1 MKITLKN
8 LIKLIV
14 LSAWIFLSVSFHSA
28 AQGQTVYKRGA
39 TQLESL
45 LPPAPEAASAVRF
58 VDVPFSHSQGL
69 ACLDIPVYTVKGREL
84 SIPVS
89 LSYASGG
96 VKLDEVAGVAGLGWR
111 LEAGGCVTRT
121 VVDMPDEFL
130 SAELSHGM
138 PSQAMLAKLGDPDD
152 RSSEK
157 AAFLRDIVWHRT
169 DVSLDRYSYN
179 VCGLSGS
186 FVILDDGSVF
196 HLSGDGVGIS
206 YAGTPFT
213 GVTAFTLTGPDGTV
227 YVLDVTETGR
237 HDGSG
242 DSPPTPTSGQP
253 DRWTAT
259 TAWLLRTVTSRS
271 GLETAT
277 FSYTEPAEWVR
288 NLRSGRSDINIR
300 KSASSEEWSV
310 SSADT
315 YIAES
320 YSTRVLSSISLSGFT
335 VSFNYATGTGDNLH
349 AVLPGQSKANYP
361 FRLTGICVSYD
372 GGSLLDVSVGTGR
385 DAYDGRIVLKSLRI
399 KKGGGLDDRWDFT
412 YAGVNARVS
421 SLAQDWFGYYN
432 GEDDASP
439 LTRGGVGPFTIDP
452 SFGAVRLTNGH
463 PDSSK
468 ASYMS
473 LLTADHDG
481 AKVSFTYEGNTVPLS
496 RTDSVSVSVGVRVG
510 RITVSDNGSVS
521 RVRTFTYADPD
532 PDGPVYPIADMYAAT
547 RVSLSLSQDGQTI
560 GTPTH
565 DWTFGLH
572 ENPVTEGPSIRDTRV
587 LYGRVTEDAGA
598 VVPLTP
604 LGTNLRAA
612 AVGPIERMDLS
623 RHRTVRVFS
632 TDGVRAADTRTIRL
646 FPSAWASD
654 YTDPSSTP
662 TMIDPMSGIRE
673 GYRDGGP
680 ASPALLTRIEEHASD
695 DNGTT
700 FTMLSSTD
708 YTYSPVSRGNVL
720 TDYRATQVMQRIL
733 QGDLRLEDI
742 YHYPVMTSS
751 NPGRLPVTERH
762 VEYHSDGNEET
773 TVTTAYTP
781 RAGISVPARPV
792 TVSLM
797 SGGVTRS
804 VSYTYPDT
812 WDGPEQWVE
821 GLRSAHALSIP
832 LKRDYR
838 IWTDSPSAIP
848 HKSERTGYSHYTVGG
863 AARLLPSSSVE
874 LTDGMESWREDIL
887 SRDSLGNVSS
897 VKERGHPVASVL
909 WSWNGLHP
917 AAVIENAGIGEV
929 VAAIGSQG
937 AVDALTSSIRPSTSQ
952 LSAVDGLRDAPSL
965 AGSHVRTFTFS
976 PGMGLTSA
984 TDPAGIRTT
993 YEYDT
998 HGRLAFVRDDDGAAM
1013 EGYSYSLL
1021 SDGDGHRSARRRSYR
1036 DAGGETYSEDVVWWN
1051 TLGLKLEDIAVAA
1064 SGDGRD
1070 LVTSFGSDFMMHDD
1084 VKVWLPY
1091 PTDTEAGT
1099 FQDNAAGA
1107 AASHHSSHLAF
1118 THKKYERSSRDRVLT
1133 VAEPGL
1139 SGTHVTTYGHGVSEG
1154 MVRYVWRDNGVAA
1167 DGSYGISGLSR
1178 ETVTDPDGRTSMVV
1192 RDHAGSIIRTYSGGD
1207 SPTVFIYDD
1216 SGRLRAVAG
1225 GRVAMTDTLG
1235 MWRYSYDG
1243 RGRLGPKGT
1252 PGSVRTYFS
1261 YDDEDRV
1268 VSERRGDEQTEY
1280 EYDAF
1285 GRIVRKFLRKG
1296 SGARVLLEERAYDGY
1311 PQKAATLL
1319 LSATGRSDW
1328 DGPAKGLRTYAR
1340 TAEVGPD
1347 GSVVGYAGTVW
1358 LYDSRERPVLKVTE
1372 CPDGGLLTDR
1382 AAYDFSWNVTSRT
1395 VSHSLGGTTDSLVI
1409 GATYDIRGRLTGETS
1424 ALHASGGNVVAV
1436 ESALTYDDLGRPS
1449 NRATSVRGGVTV
1461 TVADSYTLRQRLSS
1475 RSVRVGGDTLF
1486 TETIGYDTSTGFDDI
1501 APLFGGLISRKDERW
1516 TLPGGVSASN
1526 ITGFAYDAS
1535 GRLSRERGATTAD
1548 YAYDSRGNVTSVSRG
1563 SSGVRTYR
1571 YSGDRL
1577 SSVSDGDGG
1586 TVTFSHDTHGRMT
1599 SDGMAGTVITYNHLD
1614 RPAVI
1619 RSGGGV
1625 LVRYSHLADGTKM
1638 SSLDASGAGLV
1649 YRGPFVYRRSPSG
1662 ALSLESAACSGG
1674 RLTPSGAMLHVTDH
1688 LGSVRAVVRGAD
1700 GVVLTAKDFGAYGK
1714 PSSVAGV
1721 PSGSAQLPQGITIRD
1736 GFTGQEDQSLDF
1748 GTPYTDFGAR
1758 QYSPGLERWLVP
1770 DPLSEKYYGISPYAY
1785 CASNPISVIDDGGRD
1800 LVLVGKGNS
1809 SVTFKTDMIDMSV
1822 NISRLGVDWKGN
1834 YSFEG
1839 NRLLGV
1845 ALDVAGVFDPTPTS
1859 DLANASLQW
1868 SEGRHVDAVV
1878 SALGTIPYAGDLAKL
1893 TRVGKDIR
1901 IISDAVEGVRFTKN
1915 LRKNLTRTTGPA
1927 PKGMQAHHIFPRK
1940 FEKYFA
1946 KRGIDIN
1953 DPKYGVWM
1961 DERKHLSG
1969 ANAYNKEWEAFFE
1982 KYSNATKEDIMK
1994 KAEELMQKVYGK

>member
-28 AQGQTVYKRGA
+28 AQGKTVYKRGA

-361 FRLTGICVSYD
+361 FRLT
-372 GGSLLDVSVGTGR
+372 
-385 DAYDGRIVLKSLRI
+385 
-399 KKGGGLDDRWDFT
+399 
-412 YAGVNARVS
+412 
-421 SLAQDWFGYYN
+421 
-432 GEDDASP
+432 
-439 LTRGGVGPFTIDP
+439 
-452 SFGAVRLTNGH
+452 NGH

-481 AKVSFTYEGNTVPLS
+481 AKVSFTYEGDTVPLS

-720 TDYRATQVMQRIL
+720 TDYRAMQVMQRIL

-929 VAAIGSQG
+929 VAVIGSQG

-1139 SGTHVTTYGHGVSEG
+1139 SGTHVTTYGHGV
-1154 MVRYVWRDNGVAA
+1154 
-1167 DGSYGISGLSR
+1167 
-1178 ETVTDPDGRTSMVV
+1178 
-1192 RDHAGSIIRTYSGGD
+1192 
-1207 SPTVFIYDD
+1207 
-1216 SGRLRAVAG
+1216 
-1225 GRVAMTDTLG
+1225 
-1235 MWRYSYDG
+1235 
-1243 RGRLGPKGT
+1243 
-1252 PGSVRTYFS
+1252 
-1261 YDDEDRV
+1261 
-1268 VSERRGDEQTEY
+1268 
-1280 EYDAF
+1280 
-1285 GRIVRKFLRKG
+1285 
-1296 SGARVLLEERAYDGY
+1296 
-1311 PQKAATLL
+1311 
-1319 LSATGRSDW
+1319 
-1328 DGPAKGLRTYAR
+1328 
-1340 TAEVGPD
+1340 
-1347 GSVVGYAGTVW
+1347 
-1358 LYDSRERPVLKVTE
+1358 
-1372 CPDGGLLTDR
+1372 
-1382 AAYDFSWNVTSRT
+1382 
-1395 VSHSLGGTTDSLVI
+1395 
-1409 GATYDIRGRLTGETS
+1409 
-1424 ALHASGGNVVAV
+1424 
-1436 ESALTYDDLGRPS
+1436 
-1449 NRATSVRGGVTV
+1449 
-1461 TVADSYTLRQRLSS
+1461 
-1475 RSVRVGGDTLF
+1475 
-1486 TETIGYDTSTGFDDI
+1486 
-1501 APLFGGLISRKDERW
+1501 
-1516 TLPGGVSASN
+1516 
-1526 ITGFAYDAS
+1526 
-1535 GRLSRERGATTAD
+1535 
-1548 YAYDSRGNVTSVSRG
+1548 
-1563 SSGVRTYR
+1563 
-1571 YSGDRL
+1571 
-1577 SSVSDGDGG
+1577 
-1586 TVTFSHDTHGRMT
+1586 
-1599 SDGMAGTVITYNHLD
+1599 
-1614 RPAVI
+1614 
-1619 RSGGGV
+1619 
-1625 LVRYSHLADGTKM
+1625 
-1638 SSLDASGAGLV
+1638 
-1649 YRGPFVYRRSPSG
+1649 
-1662 ALSLESAACSGG
+1662 
-1674 RLTPSGAMLHVTDH
+1674 
-1688 LGSVRAVVRGAD
+1688 
-1700 GVVLTAKDFGAYGK
+1700 
-1714 PSSVAGV
+1714 
-1721 PSGSAQLPQGITIRD
+1721 
-1736 GFTGQEDQSLDF
+1736 
-1748 GTPYTDFGAR
+1748 
-1758 QYSPGLERWLVP
+1758 
-1770 DPLSEKYYGISPYAY
+1770 
-1785 CASNPISVIDDGGRD
+1785 
-1800 LVLVGKGNS
+1800 
-1809 SVTFKTDMIDMSV
+1809 
-1822 NISRLGVDWKGN
+1822 
-1834 YSFEG
+1834 
-1839 NRLLGV
+1839 
-1845 ALDVAGVFDPTPTS
+1845 
-1859 DLANASLQW
+1859 
-1868 SEGRHVDAVV
+1868 
-1878 SALGTIPYAGDLAKL
+1878 
-1893 TRVGKDIR
+1893 
-1901 IISDAVEGVRFTKN
+1901 
-1915 LRKNLTRTTGPA
+1915 
-1927 PKGMQAHHIFPRK
+1927 
-1940 FEKYFA
+1940 
-1946 KRGIDIN
+1946 
-1953 DPKYGVWM
+1953 WM